1 MAMGAGDSPD
11 KPLWQT
17 STSVNPLATEAA
29 RFKGQI
35 FGASALFWYESA
47 HSMMS
52 SRINQTGQNHGRF
65 QEYARRH
72 FRAGDC
78 DNSNIDGWHSACC
91 VCGNTDRNRYRNGIG
106 ADPIRTSY
114 IRKTPKDERI
124 CQTQDV
130 PVYGE
135 TAGNNESD
143 LGAMIIGGVIGS
155 AIGNKTSDNEGAGAA
170 GAVVGALLG
179 REHAKKNQGG
189 GQQII
194 GYRQQEVC
202 NIRTVMTEQTVEEIT
217 GYRVRIEVDGKII
230 SLESK
235 RPRNLGERVEI
246 NRKTTYSLR

>member
-1 MAMGAGDSPD
+1 MTESRNMRGVTFGLAIATTATLMAGTVP
-11 KPLWQT
+11 
-17 STSVNPLATEAA
+17 AA
-29 RFKGQI
+29 F
-35 FGASALFWYESA
+35 AET
-47 HSMMS
+47 
-52 SRINQTGQNHGRF
+52 RIETVIGTV
-65 QEYARRH
+65 
-72 FRAGDC
+72 
-78 DNSNIDGWHSACC
+78 S
-91 VCGNTDRNRYRNGIG
+91 G